1 MSEAHLE
8 SADRGL
14 RLVGELT
21 QETVPGLWA
30 ESQKRFKEG
39 QGGCRVDLSG
49 VTRTDSAGVALLVEW
64 MRLCGGP
71 QGGLRFVG
79 VPDRMWDLVRL
90 SDLDGVMPL
99 ERDD

>member
-1 MSEAHLE
+1 VSEARLE
-8 SADRGL
+8 SAEQGL

-21 QETVPGLWA
+21 QETVPSLWA
-30 ESQKRFKEG
+30 NSLKRFKAG

-49 VTRTDSAGVALLVEW
+49 VTRTDSAGVALLLEW

-71 QGGLRFVG
+71 RGGLRFVS
-79 VPDRMWDLVRL
+79 VPERMWDLIRL